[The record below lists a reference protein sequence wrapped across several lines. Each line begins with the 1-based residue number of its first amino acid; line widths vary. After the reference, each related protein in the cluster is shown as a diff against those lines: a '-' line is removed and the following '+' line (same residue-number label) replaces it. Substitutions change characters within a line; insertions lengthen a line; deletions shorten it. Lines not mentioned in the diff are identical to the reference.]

1 MGLSNLSLKP
11 VAVEGSPLEGPS
23 LAPVVEYQIGAVCAY
38 PQVSLARSWN
48 SPSGNFIEQSIQFFL
63 FLCALSSVLTT
74 FGIVFILLKEM
85 LGFFSVVSIWEFVTG
100 TEWFPLL
107 SPARFGIMPLVSG
120 TLMIALGSCLI
131 AIPVGLLIA
140 IFLSEYC
147 PRVFR
152 VVLKS
157 TLELLAGVPTVVYG
171 YLALT
176 FITPQLVKIFPQI
189 EVFNALSAC
198 IVVGIMIIPTVA
210 SVTEDALHSVP
221 AYLRD
226 AGYGLGMRRYQIVSS
241 IVFPA
246 ALSGFVAS
254 IILGLSRAIG
264 ETMAVTL
271 AAGASPKLTFNF
283 LESIQT
289 MTAFIVQ
296 VSQGDTPAGTIEYQ
310 SIFVVGFCLFIMTL
324 GTNLVAQFIVRR
336 IHHRI

>member
-1 MGLSNLSLKP
+1 MGLTKLNLKAAS
-11 VAVEGSPLEGPS
+11 AEGSSIGDPS
-23 LAPVVEYQIGAVCAY
+23 LTSVDSHGVAAVHAY

-48 SPSGNFIEQSIQFFL
+48 SPSGNFVEQSLQYFL
-63 FLCALSSVLTT
+63 FACALSSVLTT

-85 LGFFSVVSIWEFVTG
+85 SGFFSVVSVWEFFTG
-100 TEWFPLL
+100 TQWFPLL
-107 SPARFGIMPLVSG
+107 SPARFGVLPLVSG

-131 AIPVGLLIA
+131 AVPIGLLIA

-147 PRVFR
+147 PRGFR
-152 VVLKS
+152 VILKS
-157 TLELLAGVPTVVYG
+157 ALELLAGIPTVVYG

-176 FITPQLVKIFPQI
+176 FVTPQLAKIFPQI

-198 IVVGIMIIPTVA
+198 IVVGIMIIPTIA
-210 SVTEDALHSVP
+210 SVTEDAIHSVP
-221 AYLRD
+221 GYLRD

-246 ALSGFVAS
+246 AISGFVAS

-283 LESIQT
+283 FESIQT

-324 GTNLVAQFIVRR
+324 GTNLIAQFVVRR